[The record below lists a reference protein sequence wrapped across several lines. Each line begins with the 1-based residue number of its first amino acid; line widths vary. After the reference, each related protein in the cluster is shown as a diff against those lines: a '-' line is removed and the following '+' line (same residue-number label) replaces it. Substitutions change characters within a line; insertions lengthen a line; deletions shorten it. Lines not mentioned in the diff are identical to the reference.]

1 MTRRTALALGAG
13 GLVWAGSS
21 DRGAGA
27 DLLPTAIRLVQGGNP
42 GGSYD
47 RYSRVFAAAVAELR
61 PPMRIVV
68 EPMPRA
74 NGRLAARLLMG
85 AAPDGATIGTFQ
97 TSLAYSELLGDD
109 GVAYETRRLGW
120 IGSFNVE
127 PRILVA
133 SARSGIA
140 TLAALRALTRPV
152 PVGTDTMTS
161 VGTREPLLL
170 NTLLGTRL
178 RPVAGYSTALRNL
191 GLVSGEIVAATAS
204 IDAVHPLIAGG
215 DVHALLRLDRHVAAP
230 PLDTLPTLHDLAAT
244 HRTGPVF
251 AFLDAHARLGR
262 WLCMPPG
269 AAPALLAAWREFF
282 VDIVGSATFKR
293 LTREAGLAEHGSTIV
308 PGAAIDAA
316 LAEMFDPHAAM
327 AEALK
332 TALAC
337 GQRMAETGERACA

>member
-1 MTRRTALALGAG
+1 MDAPSPTNMTRRSALALGAG
-13 GLVWAGSS
+13 GLLLATSTNRSS
-21 DRGAGA
+21 SA
-27 DLLPTAIRLVQGGNP
+27 DLLPSTIRLIQGGNV

-85 AAPDGATIGTFQ
+85 AVPDGATIGTFQ
-97 TSLAYSELLGDD
+97 TSLVYSELLGDD
-109 GVAYETRRLGW
+109 GVAYETTRLGW

-133 SARSGIA
+133 SARLGIE
-140 TLAALRALTRPV
+140 TLAVLRERTSAV

-178 RPVAGYSTALRNL
+178 RPVAGYNTAVRNMA
-191 GLVSGEIVAATAS
+191 LVSGEIGAATAS
-204 IDAVHPLIAGG
+204 IDAVHPLIVSG
-215 DVHALLRLDRHVAAP
+215 DVRALLRLDRHAAAP
-230 PLDTLPTLHDLAAT
+230 PLDKLPTLHDLAAT
-244 HRTGPVF
+244 DRTSPVF

-269 AAPALLAAWREFF
+269 ASPLLLAAWRALF
-282 VDIVGSATFKR
+282 
-293 LTREAGLAEHGSTIV
+293 TI
-308 PGAAIDAA
+308 
-316 LAEMFDPHAAM
+316 
-327 AEALK
+327 
-332 TALAC
+332 
-337 GQRMAETGERACA
+337 RR